1 MCSAS
6 ATYFRVESE
15 SDAAKSRQCGAR
27 PAPGHPAQVTVTV
40 TVSDHRIVTRR
51 RDRDYAVKSTGT
63 IRNRYQKSQ
72 SEFQATTRTHDP
84 IRVLRIIM
92 SLIF

>member
-1 MCSAS
+1 MLGQCNILPS
-6 ATYFRVESE
+6 RVRVGRRE
-15 SDAAKSRQCGAR
+15 KPPVLR
-27 PAPGHPAQVTVTV
+27 PPGGHPAQVTVTV